1 MLSLF
6 ILLYHLFKS
15 FNALL
20 KELFDLNCLILH
32 FRIFFED
39 LLIVTIDISEK
50 REYASELVAEV
61 GSFQFE
67 DIAVCNLVMIMN
79 HYLPTLIL
87 RLIIG
92 MKFRNNKRCLTKTQW
107 KFLIFYLSSYCFTYC
122 IYSFSILS
130 ELYFKYQSIK
140 L

>member
-6 ILLYHLFKS
+6 ILLYHRFKS

-20 KELFDLNCLILH
+20 KESFDLNCLILH

-61 GSFQFE
+61 GSF
-67 DIAVCNLVMIMN
+67 
-79 HYLPTLIL
+79 
-87 RLIIG
+87 
-92 MKFRNNKRCLTKTQW
+92 
-107 KFLIFYLSSYCFTYC
+107 
-122 IYSFSILS
+122 
-130 ELYFKYQSIK
+130 
-140 L
+140 